1 MIKIQIRF
9 MSDPF
14 PSDVDFKDKMAELS
28 LKIGGVIVVFFMVLL
43 TRKS

>member
-14 PSDVDFKDKMAELS
+14 PSDVDFKDKMAES